1 MNKPNRSSTQI
12 SLWQPGVWQCGNDEI
27 YTIGDRLMA
36 SDAVYVV
43 DSAIRRMM
51 EQKK

>member
-12 SLWQPGVWQCGNDEI
+12 SLWQPGVWQLGILGGPQSPDYAPCMN
-27 YTIGDRLMA
+27 
-36 SDAVYVV
+36 AVYVV
-43 DSAIRRMM
+43 DAAIRRMM